1 MDFEQF
7 KFPTTKQLP
16 EKIALKSTSPSNIA
30 LVKYWGKADIQIPKN
45 TSISFTL
52 SNCYTSTLLKLK
64 AKTKSDEKTKLE
76 VKLDGVSTPSFQ
88 PKIEKF
94 LKLIEAY
101 CPYVNNYH
109 FSIQTQNTF
118 PHSSGIASSAS
129 GMSALA
135 MCLMQLEKKIDPA
148 ISNEFMLKKASF
160 LARLGSGSASRSIEG
175 KLMLWGKH
183 EQVNQSSDLYA
194 IVLNKDIHPIFE
206 DYQDSILLVDKGQK
220 KVSSS
225 LGHSLMNGHPFADKR
240 FEQAQENCTE
250 LLEIL
255 KTGNLEAFMTLVESE
270 ALTLHAMMMSSRPYF
285 MLMSPNTLA
294 ILNTIWE
301 YRKATKIPVCFTLD
315 AGANVH
321 LLYPKKHQ
329 QDVHN
334 FIDDSLKMYCENQQV
349 IHDEVGNGAK
359 AIEIK

>member
-7 KFPTTKQLP
+7 KFLKTNQLP
-16 EKIALKSTSPSNIA
+16 QKIELKSTSPSNIA

-52 SNCYTSTLLKLK
+52 SNCYTATQLQLV
-64 AKTKSDEKTKLE
+64 AKTKVEEKTQIKVE
-76 VKLDGVSTPSFQ
+76 LDGVSTPSFH

-94 LKLIEAY
+94 LKLIEEY
-101 CPYVNNYH
+101 CPYVNHYH

-135 MCLMQLEKKIDPA
+135 MCLMQLEKKIDPEVSHDF
-148 ISNEFMLKKASF
+148 ILKKASF
-160 LARLGSGSASRSIEG
+160 LARLGSGSASRSIQG

-183 EQVNQSSDLYA
+183 AQVNESSDLYA
-194 IVLNKDIHPIFE
+194 IALKQDLHPIFK

-220 KVSSS
+220 KVSST
-225 LGHSLMNGHPFADKR
+225 LGHSLMNGHPFAEKR
-240 FEQAQENCTE
+240 FEQAQHNCSD

-255 KTGNLEAFMTLVESE
+255 KSGNLEAFMTLVESE

-285 MLMSPNTLA
+285 MLMTTNTLA
-294 ILNTIWE
+294 VLNAIWE
-301 YRKATKIPVCFTLD
+301 FRKTTRIPVCFTLD

-321 LLYPKKHQ
+321 LLYPKQHQ
-329 QDVHN
+329 KNVVH
-334 FIDDSLKMYCENQQV
+334 FIDQSLKQYCENQQV
-349 IHDEVGNGAK
+349 IHDEVGKGAEI
-359 AIEIK
+359 IE